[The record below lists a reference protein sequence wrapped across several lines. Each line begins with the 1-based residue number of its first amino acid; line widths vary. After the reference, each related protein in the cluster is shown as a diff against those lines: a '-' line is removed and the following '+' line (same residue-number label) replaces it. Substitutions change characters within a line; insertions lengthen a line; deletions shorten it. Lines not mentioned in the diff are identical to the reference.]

1 MFYSDFRAFQIHF
14 GVGYKKLIKDGPL
27 GKPGG
32 TVPTPPVAPAVPTI
46 VAPGIFPRISQMVTR
61 LKNYP
66 TYTEAIGRD
75 LGIIGAEEAV
85 DTDTMKPVLKLLSLA
100 GNVGSVV
107 GEGHGRCV
115 YIETDKGA
123 GWQFLAVDAVPHYID
138 TTPITAQAVWKYRAI
153 YLIADEK
160 VGQMSDVV
168 SINVS

>member
-1 MFYSDFRAFQIHF
+1 MQWS
-14 GVGYKKLIKDGPL
+14 K
-27 GKPGG
+27 
-32 TVPTPPVAPAVPTI
+32 
-46 VAPGIFPRISQMVTR
+46 
-61 LKNYP
+61 
-66 TYTEAIGRD
+66 
-75 LGIIGAEEAV
+75 GAA
-85 DTDTMKPVLKLLSLA
+85 DA
-100 GNVGSVV
+100 
-107 GEGHGRCV
+107 V